1 MHNFFKEKISSKNY
15 KIIEFSG
22 IKNMPEKKQVL
33 LSSNIL
39 NSDIFQYNW
48 QTFFNQLEQDLK
60 TYQYDY
66 EKIFIFIDEKLYL
79 LGCILN
85 NLIF

>member
-1 MHNFFKEKISSKNY
+1 
-15 KIIEFSG
+15 
-22 IKNMPEKKQVL
+22 MPEKKQVL